1 MDRYKELHGHLASMA
16 ERSKQT
22 TLYQG
27 IVTRVGDL
35 DCEVEIDGLVIPD
48 VRLRAS
54 MTADE
59 TQLIIR
65 PAVGAAVIVGS
76 LTGDLDQLVVLSV
89 DRAEEV
95 IINGGKLGG
104 LIKVEELTSRFNA
117 LERDVNQLKQVFY
130 AWTPIPSDGGAS
142 LKGAV
147 SSWAGRQLTLTKRG
161 DYEDEKVKH

>member
-1 MDRYKELHGHLASMA
+1 MDPYRELRETLSRIAGG
-16 ERSKQT
+16 RST

-27 IVTRVGDL
+27 VVTHVSDL
-35 DCEVEIDGLVIPD
+35 TCEVSIDGLSVPD

-54 MTADE
+54 
-59 TQLIIR
+59 TQVDGAQLLLR
-65 PAVGAAVIVGS
+65 PAVGSVVIVGT
-76 LTGDLDQLVVLSV
+76 LTGDLDHLVVLSM
-89 DRAEEV
+89 DQAKEV
-95 IINGGKLGG
+95 VINGGELGG

-117 LERDVNQLKQVFY
+117 LEHDVNQLKQILS
-130 AWTPIPSDGGAS
+130 AWTPIPNDGGAS

>member
-1 MDRYKELHGHLASMA
+1 MDRYKELQGHLARMA

-22 TLYQG
+22 TIYQG

-76 LTGDLDQLVVLSV
+76 LTGDLDQLAILSV
-89 DRAEEV
+89 DKAEEV
-95 IINGGKLGG
+95 IINGGRLGG
-104 LIKVEELTSRFNA
+104 LIKVEELTTRLNTI
-117 LERDVNQLKQVFY
+117 ERDVNQLKQVFS
-130 AWTPIPSDGGAS
+130 AWTPIPGDGGAS
-142 LKGAV
+142 LKGGV
-147 SSWAGRQLTLTKRG
+147 SSWAGRQLALTKRG

>member
-1 MDRYKELHGHLASMA
+1 MDPYRELGETLSRIAGG
-16 ERSKQT
+16 RST

-27 IVTRVGDL
+27 VVTHVSDL
-35 DCEVEIDGLVIPD
+35 TCEVSIDGLSVPD

-54 MTADE
+54 
-59 TQLIIR
+59 TQVDGAQLLLR
-65 PAVGAAVIVGS
+65 PAVGSVVIVGT
-76 LTGDLDQLVVLSV
+76 LTGDLDHLVVLSM
-89 DRAEEV
+89 DQAKEV
-95 IINGGKLGG
+95 VINGGELGG

-117 LERDVNQLKQVFY
+117 LERDVNQLKQILS
-130 AWTPIPSDGGAS
+130 AWTPIPNDGGAS

>member
-1 MDRYKELHGHLASMA
+1 MDPYRELGEALSRIAGG
-16 ERSKQT
+16 RST

-27 IVTRVGDL
+27 VVTHVSDL
-35 DCEVEIDGLVIPD
+35 TCEVSIDGLSVPD

-54 MTADE
+54 
-59 TQLIIR
+59 TQVDGAQLLLR
-65 PAVGAAVIVGS
+65 PAVGSVVIVGT
-76 LTGDLDQLVVLSV
+76 LTGDLDHLVVLSM
-89 DRAEEV
+89 DQAEEV
-95 IINGGKLGG
+95 VINGGELGG

-117 LERDVNQLKQVFY
+117 LERDVNQLKQILS
-130 AWTPIPSDGGAS
+130 AWTPIPNDGGAS